1 MVAAVA
7 GQVATAGRVPGER
20 IATTTVTS
28 DSSTFTTTETEV
40 ASVTAALVSGRTY
53 RVRYAARFASTVAAD
68 WLMASVREDSTTGT
82 RLTEDNVISEQS
94 ATAGWPVAGEA
105 EYTAASTGDKTF
117 VLTGIRAT
125 GTGTCRLEAA
135 TTRPTYLYVD
145 YIR

>member
-53 RVRYAARFASTVAAD
+53 RVRYAARFGSTVAAD
-68 WLMASVREDSTTGT
+68 WLKASIREDDTSGTVLTNDNMILEQTST
-82 RLTEDNVISEQS
+82 S
-94 ATAGWPVAGEA
+94 GWPVAGEA
-105 EYTAASTGDKTF
+105 EYTAASTADKTF
-117 VLTGIRAT
+117 VLTGDRIS
-125 GTGTCRLEAA
+125 GTGDCRLEAA
-135 TTRPTYLYVD
+135 ATHPTYLTVD